1 MGRKKGKQK
10 KQNASI
16 ELRRFYTEHQRMPSY
31 REAATLFRYRS
42 PNAITYWVNHWASKG
57 VIRRDRTGR
66 LLPGPALL
74 PIRLLGEVR
83 AGFPSPAEEENIDTL
98 SLDDWL
104 VGNKEASFML
114 KVSGN
119 SMLEAGIRPGD
130 YVLIDR
136 GRTPRV
142 GDIVIAEVDN
152 EWTMKFF
159 EKRGTRVVLRAGN
172 KLYPTIVPQQDLTI
186 AGVVTSV
193 IRKYK

>member
-1 MGRKKGKQK
+1 MGRKKRQK
-10 KQNASI
+10 PRNAST

-42 PNAITYWVNHWASKG
+42 PNAITYWVNRWTTTG
-57 VIRRDRTGR
+57 IVRRDRTGR
-66 LLPGPALL
+66 LLPGPALA
-74 PIRLLGEVR
+74 PIRLLGNVQ
-83 AGFPSPAEEENIDTL
+83 AGFPSPAEEEHIDTL

-104 VGNKEASFML
+104 VGNREASFML
-114 KVSGN
+114 KVSGD
-119 SMLEAGIRPGD
+119 SMVDAGIQPGD

-136 GRTPRV
+136 GRTPKK

-159 EKRGTRVVLRAGN
+159 EKRGNRIVLRAAN
-172 KLYPTIVPQQDLTI
+172 RRYPTIVPHQELKI